1 MKKKSIKYSP
11 KLMERA
17 VRLAGQDRSAFGKLA
32 CKHGF
37 SQTALFSPDPFPAVV
52 LAWRLHCLFLI
63 TP

>member
-1 MKKKSIKYSP
+1 
-11 KLMERA
+11 MERA